1 MSSDQAQ
8 RMNSTVVSADELRYG
23 FWDRRALQTIARTLP
38 FMKIISEERGELE
51 FFNSDSNLSALVTL
65 RHPATLRRIMLGG
78 SLGAAEAYIRGDWVC
93 SNLTNLIRIFIRNHL
108 TADQLDGRLAWAMN
122 WGNRLL
128 HGWRRNS
135 VRNSQKNI
143 AAHYDL
149 GEDFFRLWLD
159 PTLSYSS
166 AIFPHADA
174 TLEQASRTKL
184 DVVCRKL
191 NLGPADHLLEIGC
204 GWGALAVHA
213 AEQTGCQVTA
223 ATISADQFRVA
234 TQRANESSAAERLR
248 IVKTDYRELEGRFD
262 KLVSIE
268 MIEAVG
274 HQYYDDYFRKCGE
287 LLTERGTFLM
297 QAIIIPESREP
308 AYRKSVDFIQ
318 RYIFPG
324 GCLPSLSALL
334 TSASNAGNLR
344 LVQVDDYTL
353 DYAATVAR
361 WKDTFFA
368 RLNEVR
374 QLGFSEEFLRTWT
387 YYLCYCEALFTEQ
400 HISLLQI
407 EWAKPGAPERPRT
420 KPATSTSEGTQR

>member
-8 RMNSTVVSADELRYG
+8 RMSSTVALADELRYG
-23 FWDRRALQTIARTLP
+23 FWDRRALHAVARTLP
-38 FMKIISEERGELE
+38 FMKILNEQQGELE
-51 FFNSDSNLSALVTL
+51 FFDSDSNLSVQVTL
-65 RHPATLRRIMLGG
+65 RHPAALRRILLGG

-108 TADQLDGRLAWAMN
+108 TADQLDGWLAWAMN

-166 AIFPHADA
+166 AIFRQPEA
-174 TLEQASRTKL
+174 TLEQASRVKL
-184 DVVCRKL
+184 DVVCHKL
-191 NLGPADHLLEIGC
+191 NLGPADRLLEIGC

-223 ATISADQFRVA
+223 TTISADQYRVA
-234 TQRANESSAAERLR
+234 TQRATESSAAGRLN
-248 IVKTDYRELEGRFD
+248 IVQSDYRELEGRYD

-274 HQYYDDYFRKCGE
+274 HRYYDDYFRKCGE

-334 TSASNAGNLR
+334 TSASKVGDLR
-344 LVQVDDYTL
+344 LVHVEDFTL
-353 DYAATVAR
+353 DYAVTVAR
-361 WKDTFFA
+361 WKETFLA

-387 YYLCYCEALFTEQ
+387 YYLCYCEALFAER

-407 EWAKPGAPERPRT
+407 EWAKPAAPERSRAQPE
-420 KPATSTSEGTQR
+420 ASTSEGIQR

>member
-8 RMNSTVVSADELRYG
+8 RMNATVTLAEELRYG
-23 FWDRRALQTIARTLP
+23 FWDRRAMQAIARTLP

-51 FFNSDSNLSALVTL
+51 FYDSSSNLSALVTL
-65 RHPATLRRIMLGG
+65 RHPAALRRILLGG

-108 TADQLDGRLAWAMN
+108 TADQLDGWLSWAMN
-122 WGNRLL
+122 WGNRLF
-128 HGWRRNS
+128 HGLRRNS

-166 AIFPHADA
+166 AIFHQPDA
-174 TLEQASRTKL
+174 TLEQASRAKL
-184 DVVCRKL
+184 DVVCQKL

-213 AEQTGCQVTA
+213 AERSGCQVTA

-234 TQRANESSAAERLR
+234 TQRATASSAAGRLN
-248 IVKTDYRELEGRFD
+248 IVQSDYRLLEGRYD

-287 LLTERGTFLM
+287 LLTDRGTFLM

-334 TSASNAGNLR
+334 TSASKAGNLR
-344 LVQVDDYTL
+344 LVHVDDYTP
-353 DYAATVAR
+353 DYATTVAR
-361 WKDTFFA
+361 WKETFLA
-368 RLNEVR
+368 RQSEVR
-374 QLGFSEEFLRTWT
+374 QLGFSDEFMRTWM
-387 YYLCYCEALFTEQ
+387 YYLCYCEALFAERY
-400 HISLLQI
+400 ISLLQI
-407 EWAKPGAPERPRT
+407 EWAKPDAPERPR
-420 KPATSTSEGTQR
+420 PQPSGSTSEGNQR

>member
-8 RMNSTVVSADELRYG
+8 RISSSVASAAELRYG

-38 FMKIISEERGELE
+38 FMKIVNEERGELE
-51 FFNSDSNLSALVTL
+51 FFDSSSNLSALVTL
-65 RHPATLRRIMLGG
+65 RHPATLRRIMFGG

-93 SNLTNLIRIFIRNHL
+93 SDLTKLIRIFIRNHL
-108 TADQLDGRLAWAMN
+108 TADQLDGWLSWAMN
-122 WGNRLL
+122 WGNRLW
-128 HGWRRNS
+128 HGLRRNS

-166 AIFPHADA
+166 AIFPTAEA
-174 TLEQASRTKL
+174 TLEQASRNKL

-191 NLGPADHLLEIGC
+191 DLGPADHLLEIGC

-213 AEQTGCQVTA
+213 VERTGCQVTA
-223 ATISADQFRVA
+223 TTISEDQFRVA
-234 TQRANESSAAERLR
+234 TQRAQESSAAKRLK
-248 IVKTDYRELEGRFD
+248 IIKSDYRELTGRYD

-274 HQYYDDYFRKCGE
+274 HQYFDEYFRKCGE

-297 QAIIIPESREP
+297 QAIIIPEKREP

-334 TSASNAGNLR
+334 TSASKAGNLR
-344 LVQVDDYTL
+344 LVHVDDYTP
-353 DYAATVAR
+353 DYATTCAR
-361 WKDTFFA
+361 WKETFLA
-368 RLNEVR
+368 RQSEVR
-374 QLGFSEEFLRTWT
+374 QLGFDDQFLRTWN
-387 YYLCYCEALFTEQ
+387 YYLCYCEALFAERYV
-400 HISLLQI
+400 SLLQI
-407 EWAKPGAPERPRT
+407 EWAKPDAHLAAGAAA
-420 KPATSTSEGTQR
+420 ATSHGEGSAR

>member
-1 MSSDQAQ
+1 
-8 RMNSTVVSADELRYG
+8 MNSTVAYAEELRYG

-51 FFNSDSNLSALVTL
+51 FSDSSSNLSALVTL
-65 RHPATLRRIMLGG
+65 RHPATLRRIMFGG

-135 VRNSQKNI
+135 VRNSRKNI

-174 TLEQASRTKL
+174 TLEQASHNKL

-191 NLGPADHLLEIGC
+191 KLGPADHLLEIGC

-213 AEQTGCQVTA
+213 AEKTGCQVTA
-223 ATISADQFRVA
+223 TTISADQFRVA
-234 TQRANESSAAERLR
+234 TQRAKESSAAGRLN
-248 IVKTDYRELEGRFD
+248 IVKSDYRELTGRYD

-274 HQYYDDYFRKCGE
+274 HQYFDDYFRKCGE

-297 QAIIIPESREP
+297 QAIIIPEKREA

-334 TSASNAGNLR
+334 TSASKAGNLR
-344 LVQVDDYTL
+344 VVHVDDYTP
-353 DYAATVAR
+353 DYATTVAR
-361 WKDTFFA
+361 WKETFLA
-368 RLNEVR
+368 RQSEVR
-374 QLGFSEEFLRTWT
+374 QLGFSDDFLRTWT
-387 YYLCYCEALFTEQ
+387 YYLCYCEALFAERYV
-400 HISLLQI
+400 SLLQI
-407 EWAKPGAPERPRT
+407 EWAKPDASEQSFAQPT
-420 KPATSTSEGTQR
+420 TSIREEVQR

>member
-1 MSSDQAQ
+1 
-8 RMNSTVVSADELRYG
+8 MNTSVALAPELRYG
-23 FWDRRALQTIARTLP
+23 FWDRRALQAIARTLP
-38 FMKIISEERGELE
+38 FMKVVNESRGELE
-51 FFNSDSNLSALVTL
+51 FFDDTSNLSVQVTL
-65 RHPATLRRIMLGG
+65 RHPGTLRRILLGG
-78 SLGAAEAYIRGDWVC
+78 SLGAAEAYINGDWVC

-108 TADQLDGRLAWAMN
+108 TADQLDGWLSWAMN
-122 WGNRLL
+122 LGNRLFHTL
-128 HGWRRNS
+128 RRNS
-135 VRNSQKNI
+135 VGNSQKNI

-174 TLEQASRTKL
+174 TLEQASLNKL
-184 DVVCRKL
+184 DVVYRKL
-191 NLGPADHLLEIGC
+191 ELGPADHLLEIGC
-204 GWGALAVHA
+204 GWGALATRA
-213 AEQTGCQVTA
+213 AEQTGCRVTA
-223 ATISADQFRVA
+223 TTISEDQFRVA
-234 TQRANESSAAERLR
+234 TERAKASSAAERLN
-248 IVKTDYRELEGRFD
+248 IIQSDYRVLEGRYD

-274 HQYYDDYFRKCGE
+274 HQYFDDYFRKCGE
-287 LLTERGTFLM
+287 LLSDRGTFLM

-344 LVQVDDYTL
+344 LVRVNDYTA
-353 DYAATVAR
+353 DYATTVAR
-361 WKDTFFA
+361 WKELFLA
-368 RLNEVR
+368 RQSEVR
-374 QLGFSEEFLRTWT
+374 QLGFDDEFIRTWN
-387 YYLCYCEALFTEQ
+387 YYLCYCEALFAEQ

-407 EWAKPGAPERPRT
+407 EWAKPGAPNQPCLHS
-420 KPATSTSEGTQR
+420 AASSGEGSQR